1 MPHTSKGRKP
11 RAHTLYTPYRK
22 QARRYGLASEA
33 RFEGVMEDPEGL
45 QSGGNIPLFI
55 PKISSYFLLPTSY
68 FSIFVAALVC

>member
-11 RAHTLYTPYRK
+11 RAHSLYTPYRK

-45 QSGGNIPLFI
+45 QSGGNIPLF
-55 PKISSYFLLPTSY
+55 PLNS
-68 FSIFVAALVC
+68 LVFRLCTCAKC